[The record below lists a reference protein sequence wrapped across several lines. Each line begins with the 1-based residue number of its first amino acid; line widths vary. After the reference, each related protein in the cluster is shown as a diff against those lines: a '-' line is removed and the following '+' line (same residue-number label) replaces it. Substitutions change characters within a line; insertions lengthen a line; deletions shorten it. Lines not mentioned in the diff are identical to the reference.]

1 MKGSRQQ
8 HLTDAPATVSKQVI
22 TGSHRVAKPTTIKHK
37 HPSSI
42 TSLSSKGKQQKTQY
56 SKVQMQRVLGNRQS
70 PMGDVDPLDFQD
82 PAYLEAKD
90 MRTF

>member
-42 TSLSSKGKQQKTQY
+42 TSLSSKGKQ
-56 SKVQMQRVLGNRQS
+56 
-70 PMGDVDPLDFQD
+70 
-82 PAYLEAKD
+82 
-90 MRTF
+90 